1 MAVQQP
7 QFAVANHDVAF
18 LDLNTAIANGF
29 DFPAFQHNTRLVL
42 LFNEVI
48 KTCFFVVNNAHEFG
62 ENVLWVRRSVKN
74 AKIESLILSPSGK
87 QTLQH
92 SWPL

>member
-1 MAVQQP
+1 
-7 QFAVANHDVAF
+7 
-18 LDLNTAIANGF
+18 
-29 DFPAFQHNTRLVL
+29 
-42 LFNEVI
+42 NEVI